1 LPQLRVVLLVRAA
14 TQGGKLPE
22 LLIDKWVPS
31 NEAEKVAV
39 WEQLEKLL
47 LSNHFSASKRY
58 PSFLRYVLSHTL
70 AGEADLLKERTLG
83 IEVFGRKPDYDTAAD
98 PIVRVT
104 AAEIRKRIEQYYHE
118 PGHEDEIR
126 IFLPSG
132 AYALQFY
139 PHGQTV
145 LAGLSEIAAAS
156 TELQTL
162 PSDASKQGIPRRPL
176 NRIIIPS
183 VVLALL
189 LCASVPFLLRSL
201 RTSAYREF
209 WNPFV
214 KSGDSV
220 LFCIADQSQ
229 YSTITLRDAADPQ
242 RKTTLNDK
250 LLTVVIDDVSPLIG
264 IAGILQNAGR
274 TYRVQGQSATSLT
287 DLRRGPSVLIGAFDN
302 SWTLRLTAPLRFHFA
317 NNPEMTRFWIEDRT
331 KPNDREWVLD
341 RSQQLQTETYR
352 DYAIVARF
360 LDPNTDRF
368 VLVAAGI
375 ARGGTVAAGEF
386 LVDSQYIDEMTRRLP
401 VDWNH
406 RNIEF
411 VLETQVI
418 DGRSG
423 PPRVAA
429 VHVW

>member
-1 LPQLRVVLLVRAA
+1 MLLIRAT
-14 TQGGKLPE
+14 TQGATLSE
-22 LLIDKWVPS
+22 LMMESWVPS
-31 NEAEKVAV
+31 DEAEKLAV

-47 LSNHFSASKRY
+47 LNNHFSASKRY
-58 PSFLRYVLSHTL
+58 PSFLRFVLTHTL
-70 AGEADLLKERTLG
+70 AGEADLLKERTIG

-162 PSDASKQGIPRRPL
+162 PADASKQGIPRRPL

-220 LFCIADQSQ
+220 L
-229 YSTITLRDAADPQ
+229 
-242 RKTTLNDK
+242 
-250 LLTVVIDDVSPLIG
+250 V
-264 IAGILQNAGR
+264 
-274 TYRVQGQSATSLT
+274 
-287 DLRRGPSVLIGAFDN
+287 
-302 SWTLRLTAPLRFHFA
+302 
-317 NNPEMTRFWIEDRT
+317 
-331 KPNDREWVLD
+331 
-341 RSQQLQTETYR
+341 
-352 DYAIVARF
+352 
-360 LDPNTDRF
+360 
-368 VLVAAGI
+368 
-375 ARGGTVAAGEF
+375 
-386 LVDSQYIDEMTRRLP
+386 
-401 VDWNH
+401 
-406 RNIEF
+406 
-411 VLETQVI
+411 
-418 DGRSG
+418 
-423 PPRVAA
+423 
-429 VHVW
+429 

>member
-1 LPQLRVVLLVRAA
+1 M
-14 TQGGKLPE
+14 LPE
-22 LLIDKWVPS
+22 LTMENWIPS
-31 NEAEKVAV
+31 DEEKLAV

-47 LSNHFSASKRY
+47 LNSHFSASKRY
-58 PSFLRYVLSHTL
+58 PSFLRFVLTHTL

-83 IEVFGRKPDYDTAAD
+83 IEIFGRKPDYDTATD

-118 PGHEDEIR
+118 PGHENEIR

-139 PHGQTV
+139 PRGTDTFNAMPESSAPASIEPQAVPVDLSIPAAATRIFRFPRTRTIAAGV
-145 LAGLSEIAAAS
+145 IVALFLCAGL
-156 TELQTL
+156 TF
-162 PSDASKQGIPRRPL
+162 
-176 NRIIIPS
+176 
-183 VVLALL
+183 V
-189 LCASVPFLLRSL
+189 LRSL
-201 RTSAYREF
+201 RPSAAQEF

-214 KSGDSV
+214 KPGEPV
-220 LFCIADQSQ
+220 LFCIADQNQ

-242 RKTTLNDK
+242 RKTTLDDK
-250 LLTVVIDDVSPLIG
+250 LLTVVIDDVSSLIG
-264 IAGILQNAGR
+264 IAGILQHSGR
-274 TYRVQGQSATSLT
+274 TYRVQGQSATNLT
-287 DLRRGPSVLIGAFDN
+287 DLRRGPSVLIGAYDN
-302 SWTLRLTAPLRFHFA
+302 GWTLRLTSPLRFHFA
-317 NNPEMTRFWIEDRT
+317 NNPEMTRYWIEDRAN
-331 KPNDREWVLD
+331 PSGREWVLE

-360 LDPNTDRF
+360 LDRNTDRF

-386 LVDSQYIDEMTRRLP
+386 LVDSHQIDEMARRLP
-401 VDWNH
+401 ADWSH
-406 RNIEF
+406 RNLEI

>member
-1 LPQLRVVLLVRAA
+1 VLLVRAA

-176 NRIIIPS
+176 NRIIVAG

-189 LCASVPFLLRSL
+189 LCASLPFLMRSL
-201 RTSAYREF
+201 RTSASREF

-220 LFCIADQSQ
+220 LFCTRIKVSTQRLRCAMRQTRSEKPR
-229 YSTITLRDAADPQ
+229 STI
-242 RKTTLNDK
+242 
-250 LLTVVIDDVSPLIG
+250 S
-264 IAGILQNAGR
+264 
-274 TYRVQGQSATSLT
+274 SSLS
-287 DLRRGPSVLIGAFDN
+287 LS
-302 SWTLRLTAPLRFHFA
+302 
-317 NNPEMTRFWIEDRT
+317 M
-331 KPNDREWVLD
+331 
-341 RSQQLQTETYR
+341 
-352 DYAIVARF
+352 
-360 LDPNTDRF
+360 
-368 VLVAAGI
+368 
-375 ARGGTVAAGEF
+375 
-386 LVDSQYIDEMTRRLP
+386 M
-401 VDWNH
+401 
-406 RNIEF
+406 
-411 VLETQVI
+411 
-418 DGRSG
+418 
-423 PPRVAA
+423 
-429 VHVW
+429 